1 MTLKTTELQ
10 LGDVVRQLGHIDAF
24 NTCVVVSISATI
36 CPATGKSGA
45 VHLFRPY
52 AITSDFS
59 HTGGVIP
66 YVGIETYS
74 VEFERSTEWELLTR
88 KTVK

>member
-1 MTLKTTELQ
+1 MTIKTIELK
-10 LGDVVRQLGHIDAF
+10 LGDVVRQDRPYGGVEFD
-24 NTCVVVSISATI
+24 TCVVVNITAR
-36 CPATGKSGA
+36 G
-45 VHLFRPY
+45 VDLFRPY
-52 AITSDFS
+52 AITSGFS

-74 VEFERSTEWELLTR
+74 VEFERSTEWELLAR